1 MFVLLGHGYLFF
13 YILPP
18 VHTSPGWVKQW
29 TSQGAWVCLFF
40 AMPYIMHSSGHFK
53 TVHRDLSLFSIT
65 PYTRLPDGGQ
75 VCTILKCPWTGPY
88 IRALSKKRH
97 THAPTKRNVIKK
109 IPMPQKNK
117 QLKQLHLDH
126 FSLI

>member
-1 MFVLLGHGYLFF
+1 M
-13 YILPP
+13 
-18 VHTSPGWVKQW
+18 S
-29 TSQGAWVCLFF
+29 FF

-109 IPMPQKNK
+109 IPLPRLRILRRCFKNNAK
-117 QLKQLHLDH
+117 AKDI
-126 FSLI
+126 SKNEGP